1 MAAPSS
7 PRLTAVQ
14 KSERSEQSG
23 LPTDRQLMKLK
34 DSMLRNPQQPAISPD
49 AHRLLMKQIAAA
61 ERRIAVAANRA
72 ATGARTVGRWGRW
85 WRCSRR

>member
-49 AHRLLMKQIAAA
+49 AHRLLM
-61 ERRIAVAANRA
+61 
-72 ATGARTVGRWGRW
+72 
-85 WRCSRR
+85 